1 MFGDG
6 RRMRRPN
13 GGTEAMSQATRRAW
27 RDTGSAACKKRPR
40 PKMPVVPT
48 AVICFWLMLI
58 AGCGTTTKT
67 TAAAPTKAQYIAS
80 ADAICHS
87 LEQKN
92 KALSAEENAVKIS
105 AELDLR
111 ESKKDAEEA
120 DARLRA
126 LPQPLAGASTI
137 AEWLHWRERAT
148 ASSGS
153 GASFKEDIAATA
165 KASGIAKAYGLRSC
179 AELPETRTTTA
190 PATTH
195 APATAQSGPTP
206 QLVCIDSKGYEVP
219 ETKPATCL
227 IRPPGGSTSE
237 SVSMA
242 DLHWSSWGPISA
254 TATGESLSLHPGQVG
269 SPGPT
274 PVRLV
279 ASKVGRDATT
289 GGLIFTQATDYS
301 ANTPNGYTVRW
312 VAPEKPK
319 SSETR
324 IKCANGVLV
333 TEATCAFAAQVG
345 AAYIKEEGNHDS
357 SLELTVDGQDV
368 TCTLDTSADGH
379 FGDVTC
385 TDKAGGSVEF
395 AIDATESG
403 GSVPGPPTN
412 RAPESSTQ
420 QALCNRLYREYQE
433 GSDAAIQEYGRLGC
447 Q

>member
-1 MFGDG
+1 
-6 RRMRRPN
+6 
-13 GGTEAMSQATRRAW
+13 MSQATRRAR
-27 RDTGSAACKKRPR
+27 RDAERAARKKRAR
-40 PKMPVVPT
+40 PKMPVVRAT
-48 AVICFWLMLI
+48 VLCFWLMLI
-58 AGCGTTTKT
+58 AGCGSATKT
-67 TAAAPTKAQYIAS
+67 TTVTPTKAQYIVS
-80 ADAICHS
+80 ADAIC
-87 LEQKN
+87 LGLAQEN
-92 KALSAEENAVKIS
+92 KGFAAEENAGKLS
-105 AELDLR
+105 AEYHL
-111 ESKKDAEEA
+111 SKAKKAAEEA
-120 DARLRA
+120 NASLHT
-126 LPQPLAGASTI
+126 LAEPSADTSTI
-137 AEWLHWRERAT
+137 TKWLHLRERAT
-148 ASSGS
+148 ANSGS
-153 GASFKEDIAATA
+153 GGNFKEVVAATA
-165 KASGIAKAYGLRSC
+165 KASSIAKAYGLRSC
-179 AELPETRTTTA
+179 AELPATRTTTG
-190 PATTH
+190 PATTN
-195 APATAQSGPTP
+195 AAATAQSGPTP

-227 IRPPGGSTSE
+227 IRPPDGSTSE
-237 SVSMA
+237 SVSLA
-242 DLHWSSWGPISA
+242 DLHWSSWGPTSA

-279 ASKVGRDATT
+279 ASQVGRDATT
-289 GGLIFTQATDYS
+289 GGLIFTQVTDYS

-312 VAPEKPK
+312 VAPEKPRA
-319 SSETR
+319 SETSM
-324 IKCANGVLV
+324 KCANGVVV

-357 SLELTVDGQDV
+357 SLELTVHGQDV

-385 TDKAGGSVEF
+385 TDKAGASVEF

-433 GSDAAIQEYGRLGC
+433 GGEGSAAAIQEYGKDGC